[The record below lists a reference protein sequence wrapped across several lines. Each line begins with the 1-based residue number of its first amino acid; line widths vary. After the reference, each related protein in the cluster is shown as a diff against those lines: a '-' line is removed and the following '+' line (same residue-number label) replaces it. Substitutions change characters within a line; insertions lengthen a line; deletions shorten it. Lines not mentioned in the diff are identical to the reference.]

1 MISRSAGNQL
11 QMQVKLMRCWLLPF
25 TFLFFGLCAFFVL
38 VFVLYCLTCPN
49 KWDSYG
55 DIENKC
61 TYVCQVDDIRMCFRI
76 FQLICRNF
84 PDNNLFVRDLFN
96 EKQMEGYSTNILN
109 NLTAY

>member
-1 MISRSAGNQL
+1 MKSITNAGKTYEMLVIAIHISVFWA
-11 QMQVKLMRCWLLPF
+11 VCI
-25 TFLFFGLCAFFVL
+25 LCTCFCTL
-38 VFVLYCLTCPN
+38 CLTCPN